1 MANAR
6 APSVDTT
13 AEIIDMLVKR
23 DGGLCLW
30 CSKVVGTEEA
40 TVIHKIP
47 PKAEEP
53 VGPEGLALVCGPCS
67 STSKRNV
74 RFPIGLLDAAKE
86 VSDMPFSELVRQA
99 VSRHVCNLRE
109 APIGGLRDDLSK
121 FLKSFEFNDNMAR
134 SLVAYQE
141 SAALLKMELKN
152 WDEDMMKSINEI
164 MEVKDLDH

>member
-6 APSVDTT
+6 APRVDTT
-13 AEIIDMLVKR
+13 AAIVDVLVKR
-23 DGGLCLW
+23 DGGSCFW
-30 CSKVVGTEEA
+30 CSSKVVDGEKV

-47 PKAEEP
+47 PKAQEP
-53 VGPEGLALVCGPCS
+53 VGSDGLALVCDSCR
-67 STSKRNV
+67 TTQKRNI
-74 RFPIGLLDAAKE
+74 RFPVGLLDAAKE
-86 VSDMPFSELVRQA
+86 VDMPFSELVRLS
-99 VSRHVCNLRE
+99 VSQHICNLRE
-109 APIGGLRDDLSK
+109 APVGGLRDDLSK
-121 FLKSFEFNDNMAR
+121 YLKSFEFNDNMAR

>member
-1 MANAR
+1 
-6 APSVDTT
+6 
-13 AEIIDMLVKR
+13 
-23 DGGLCLW
+23 
-30 CSKVVGTEEA
+30 
-40 TVIHKIP
+40 
-47 PKAEEP
+47 
-53 VGPEGLALVCGPCS
+53 
-67 STSKRNV
+67 
-74 RFPIGLLDAAKE
+74 
-86 VSDMPFSELVRQA
+86 MPFSELVRQA